1 MFKTLLKTTFFLC
14 VTVQIPLNVCIPQ
27 LTPLKTMSEKK
38 KIILETVEQ
47 LKPFLSN
54 IKIALGKFTLQRT
67 KTGEYIFRM
76 KISAKKMK
84 RIGVE
89 VFSLSNEKILINYE
103 FNTEVLEI
111 RTVRNTNE
119 ISAN

>member
-1 MFKTLLKTTFFLC
+1 
-14 VTVQIPLNVCIPQ
+14 
-27 LTPLKTMSEKK
+27 MSEKK
-38 KIILETVEQ
+38 KIILETVDK

-54 IKIALGKFTLQRT
+54 IKIVLSKFSLQRT

-89 VFSLSNEKILINYE
+89 VFSLSNDKILINYE